1 MKAPILL
8 HIPEPC
14 RENWDAMTTADKG
27 RHCNSCNKIVVDFS
41 VMSDRQVLEYF
52 KTTTGKTCGRF
63 HDDQLQRPLIEPQ
76 QKSTKWNY
84 FIASILGFIIIGK
97 LAAQDRTI
105 KGKVIAKPSVQ
116 NCITKGETIEAK
128 KDTNHI
134 KTTGDTIINKE
145 IIVNISMGTIKKTV
159 FTGTEVISSNK
170 IIIGNVINEK
180 GAAIAGATI
189 KLKGTRLV
197 LSTDTNG
204 GFEIKKL
211 GENNKLTLVVSS
223 IGFETKEIE
232 IKPVNLKKEL
242 NIILKEKKN
251 DLEEVILQMSYGS
264 IKKSCYMGSS
274 TMISSKKIRPAIKDT
289 VIKKMQQIFN
299 RESVK
304 IYPNPATK
312 NDIIHISI
320 KDAGEYSLNFFDTQS
335 RLLTVKAIVTNTNNQ
350 TTEFQLPSTVATGT
364 YFIRILNKKTQ
375 KQVTEKIIVQ

>member
-41 VMSDRQVLEYF
+41 IMSDRQVLDYF
-52 KTTTGKTCGRF
+52 KDATGKTCGRF

-189 KLKGTRLV
+189 ILKGTRLGT
-197 LSTDTNG
+197 SSNANG
-204 GFEIKKL
+204 AFEIKKL

-223 IGFETKEIE
+223 IGFETKEVE
-232 IKPVNLKKEL
+232 VVSKDLKGEL
-242 NIILKEKKN
+242 NIVLKESKSELK
-251 DLEEVILQMSYGS
+251 EVILQGSYGTH
-264 IKKSCYMGSS
+264 CTRMGG
-274 TMISSKKIRPAIKDT
+274 MISVSGKRIRPTIKDT
-289 VIKKMQQIFN
+289 LIKKVQQIFN
-299 RESVK
+299 KESVK

-320 KDAGEYSLNFFDTQS
+320 KEAGEYALLFFSTQS
-335 RLLTVKAIVTNTNNQ
+335 RLITTKNILTNTNNQ

-364 YFIRILNKKTQ
+364 YFIKILNKKTK